1 LSIDSLAP
9 IVFCSGLMDYKNYY
23 EILGVERQASADE
36 IKRAYRKL
44 ARKYHPDVSKE
55 DNAEERF
62 KDASEAYE
70 VLRDPE
76 KRAAYDEIPP
86 GGYGARGG
94 SAGARPGAGP
104 PGGGPSGFDFQG
116 GGFTGAD
123 ASDFSDFF
131 ESMFGRGS
139 AGGGR
144 GPASMRGQDHT
155 ARIELD
161 LEDAFSGGSRTVTL
175 NAPQAGPDGRVV
187 NRTRSLKINI
197 PKGVHAGQQLRLNGQ
212 GTPGLGDGPAGDL
225 YLEIGFRPH
234 RLFRVDGN
242 DLILDLPVAP
252 WEAALGATVATPTPA
267 GSVDLKIPA
276 GSNGGRRLRLKGRG
290 LPGKTPGDLYAVL
303 RITLPPADS
312 EEDRTLYEQMA
323 ERMAFDPRAGMG
335 V

>member
-1 LSIDSLAP
+1 
-9 IVFCSGLMDYKNYY
+9 MDYKNYY
-23 EILGVERQASADE
+23 ETLGIKRDASADD

-44 ARKYHPDVSKE
+44 ARKYHPDVSSEADAE
-55 DNAEERF
+55 DRF
-62 KDASEAYE
+62 KDVSEAYE

-76 KRAAYDEIPP
+76 KRAAYDQIPP
-86 GGYGARGG
+86 GGYATGSGQSGPSPGDTARGN
-94 SAGARPGAGP
+94 
-104 PGGGPSGFDFQG
+104 GPSGFDFEG

-131 ESMFGRGS
+131 ESMFGRGFRGG
-139 AGGGR
+139 AGAGPQTGR

-161 LEDAFSGGSRTVTL
+161 LEDAFSGGARTVTL
-175 NAPQAGPDGRVV
+175 SAPEMGRDGQVV

-197 PKGVHAGQQLRLNGQ
+197 PKGVRAGQQLRLTGQ

-225 YLEIGFRPH
+225 YLEISFRPH

-252 WEAALGATVATPTPA
+252 WEAALGATVAIPTPA
-267 GSVDLKIPA
+267 GSVDLKIPP
-276 GSNGGRRLRLKGRG
+276 GSNGARRLRLKGRG
-290 LPGKTPGDLYAVL
+290 MPGKTPGDLYAVL
-303 RITLPPADS
+303 RITLPPADT
-312 EEDRTLYEQMA
+312 DNARQLYEQMA